1 MGRFGSR
8 EQMNAYN
15 LFVGDD
21 ELMKILNEAS
31 MDTIHKYISYFKDYM
46 ITLDD
51 MLAGCEPWL
60 SEEELEEQLL
70 YDPDYE
76 NMIYDLGDYE
86 ISEGVN
92 YVYKSEIV
100 RTRNRLIE
108 KMAEYDRHLV
118 NINVNLGVALALMIS
133 R

>member
-1 MGRFGSR
+1 
-8 EQMNAYN
+8 
-15 LFVGDD
+15 
-21 ELMKILNEAS
+21 
-31 MDTIHKYISYFKDYM
+31 
-46 ITLDD
+46 
-51 MLAGCEPWL
+51 
-60 SEEELEEQLL
+60 L